1 MRKEFLMRDK
11 PAGIAAIEFFGWA
24 FFVVCAI
31 ADARW
36 LILRAV
42 CQAGW
47 GVPDWGAWVG
57 AIGTF
62 SALLAAVFLST
73 SETRRREAAD
83 FDRARLAAAPLY
95 FKMKN
100 LIGILDDLLAIDPT
114 ELLNTP
120 NPYFQYSQRLGHAS
134 LWAAEDLIPLA
145 VLPNHAAF
153 HMEVARAKIDH
164 CVSSMRTEAS
174 TGEFS
179 GAPHAFLAAIRAIMR
194 GAQKSV
200 AIALAEV
207 EQIIPNIHPD

>member
-1 MRKEFLMRDK
+1 MKGILMHDK
-11 PAGIAAIEFFGWA
+11 PVGIAVIECIAWA
-24 FFVVCAI
+24 FFAICAI
-31 ADARW
+31 TEARW
-36 LILRAV
+36 LILRVV

-47 GVPDWGAWVG
+47 GAPDWGTWVG

-100 LIGILDDLLAIDPT
+100 LSHILDDLLAIDPA
-114 ELLNTP
+114 ELLKSP
-120 NPYFQYSQRLGHAS
+120 NPFFQFSQRLNNAS
-134 LWAAEDLIPLA
+134 IWAAEDLVPLT

-153 HMEVARAKIDH
+153 HMEVARAKIEH
-164 CVSSMRTEAS
+164 CVNSMMVEAS

-179 GAPHAFLAAIRAIMR
+179 GAPEAFLAALRAIMR

-200 AIALAEV
+200 TIALVEV